1 MATEV
6 VEGMKSLSED
16 GIGHYIEL
24 TEKEKV
30 YYKPLPVEDNEA
42 KIGKYVDYV
51 QYKERFS
58 MATDAKF
65 FSTAQH
71 RRLLTKSPDKDI
83 LMQEY
88 GYM

>member
-16 GIGHYIEL
+16 SIGHYIEL

-42 KIGKYVDYV
+42 KNWEIC
-51 QYKERFS
+51 
-58 MATDAKF
+58 
-65 FSTAQH
+65 
-71 RRLLTKSPDKDI
+71 
-83 LMQEY
+83 
-88 GYM
+88 